1 MRHPV
6 EAVLDSVSLGQEAA
20 QLRGEGPE
28 ETSGP
33 LAVEAVREVA
43 ICRPASSGEVEE
55 EVSAAAAAAAVMT
68 GRKEGGSVFSSSAV

>member
-1 MRHPV
+1 M
-6 EAVLDSVSLGQEAA
+6 LDSVSLEQEAV
-20 QLRGEGPE
+20 QPQEEGPE

-55 EVSAAAAAAAVMT
+55 EVSAAAAVAVMT
-68 GRKEGGSVFSSSAV
+68 GRKEGRR

>member
-33 LAVEAVREVA
+33 LAVEAVREVV

-55 EVSAAAAAAAVMT
+55 EVSAAAAAVMT
-68 GRKEGGSVFSSSAV
+68 GRKEGGGVFSSSVV